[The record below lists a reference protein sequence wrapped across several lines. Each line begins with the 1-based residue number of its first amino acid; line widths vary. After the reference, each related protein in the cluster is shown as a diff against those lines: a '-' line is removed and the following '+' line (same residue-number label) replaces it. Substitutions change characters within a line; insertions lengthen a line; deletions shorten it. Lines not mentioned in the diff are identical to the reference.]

1 MLVNQKNGSY
11 GMFSRAGRISTE
23 KFNILIK
30 KDEILNGTGKKFKP
44 PDLFAHAKDE
54 AMKHHLEN
62 QDEIQQIFLDEI
74 IEEKN
79 KEKDRKKHEKIYSSH
94 KSDADMQK
102 FLDIRNKTKR
112 MNQIPCCTKYD
123 PKNTYI
129 WKKPKQIPGWETT
142 VGKNKSIKKEE
153 EIAPLFYKTTKF
165 EFKGK
170 NFIDLDRQLARKPFV
185 KTETEYQYT
194 KKNYNN
200 NSNNHSN
207 YNYSNKDRDD
217 KSQNLNFSTS
227 QKNFHSIDRKG
238 LKSAIGSVRARSS
251 RTKLNI
257 NETEETNNK
266 FNRTDNQFYDDTGS
280 KNSISKKEI
289 TTIQRSFSSK
299 FRKIKGYKSGNLRNS
314 RSANPL
320 NSRKWF
326 NNPAPDFKKVIS
338 RETRDR
344 MYDDKKRVI
353 PFSIPP
359 YQKTRPSI

>member
-1 MLVNQKNGSY
+1 
-11 GMFSRAGRISTE
+11 MFSRAGRISTE

-44 PDLFAHAKDE
+44 PDLFANAKDE
-54 AMKHHLEN
+54 AMKPHLEN

-74 IEEKN
+74 VEEKN
-79 KEKDRKKHEKIYSSH
+79 KEKDRKKHEKLYTSN

-112 MNQIPCCTKYD
+112 MNQIPCCTKYE

-129 WKKPKQIPGWETT
+129 WKRPKKIPGWDTT
-142 VGKNKSIKKEE
+142 LRKNKSIKKEE
-153 EIAPLFYKTTKF
+153 EIAPKFYKTH
-165 EFKGK
+165 EFDIKGK

-185 KTETEYQYT
+185 KDIYDQYSNI
-194 KKNYNN
+194 NYNN
-200 NSNNHSN
+200 N
-207 YNYSNKDRDD
+207 KDIDRDN
-217 KSQNLNFSTS
+217 KSQNLNYSSS
-227 QKNFHSIDRKG
+227 QRNFHGYDRKG
-238 LKSAIGSVRARSS
+238 LKTASVTGRLKSS
-251 RTKLNI
+251 KMKFNI
-257 NETEETNNK
+257 NETDETSNK
-266 FNRTDNQFYDDTGS
+266 FNKTDNQFYVDTHS

-299 FRKIKGYKSGNLRNS
+299 FRKIKGFKSGNLRNS

-359 YQKTRPSI
+359 YQKTRPSKF